1 MFIGYNQREGID
13 NRVEFIMLWNLLQI
27 KIKVDIKNLQMMGD
41 LKVVIDLERKNN
53 ATQDIILASIMR
65 DIKVSF

>member
-1 MFIGYNQREGID
+1 
-13 NRVEFIMLWNLLQI
+13 MLWNLLQI

-65 DIKVSF
+65 DIKVSFKIK

>member
-1 MFIGYNQREGID
+1 MFIGYNKKAGID
-13 NRVEFIMLWNLLQI
+13 NRVEFIVLCNLLQI
-27 KIKVDIKNLQMMGD
+27 KIKVDLKNLQMMVD
-41 LKVVIDLERKNN
+41 LKLVIDLERKNN

>member
-13 NRVEFIMLWNLLQI
+13 NRVEIIMLWNLIQI

-41 LKVVIDLERKNN
+41 LKVVIDLETKNN

>member
-13 NRVEFIMLWNLLQI
+13 NRVEIIMLWNLLQI

-41 LKVVIDLERKNN
+41 LKVVIALETKNN

>member
-1 MFIGYNQREGID
+1 MFIEYNKKVGID
-13 NRVEFIMLWNLLQI
+13 NRVEFIVLCNLLQI
-27 KIKVDIKNLQMMGD
+27 KIKVDIKNLQMMVD
-41 LKVVIDLERKNN
+41 LKLVIDLERKNN